1 MRIQKKHFT
10 KLFLTTVFFVFVSC
24 ASVPVREK
32 ARVTK
37 TPHRMFWRIDGTDLK
52 GRNTTV
58 YVQGTIHIGDD
69 RLLPLDEEVIAAF
82 DSSDRIVAEC
92 SSRDFNRMGF
102 YSLRLV
108 RPNEDGKVVT
118 DYLTDAENIA
128 LHEYIGGEPG
138 YENLIRMNPLILESY
153 LTVKVASE
161 FGLDSEAGLDMF
173 FYDRA
178 RKNGKSVEGLDELED
193 QLKLLS
199 FGDYEFQMAVLKYF
213 LTGLSEGESE
223 QLADMYEAYLDD
235 DLEVFLEE
243 AEKESE
249 EEVIDSPYYEQ
260 YEKAMM
266 LDRNTDWVKDIK
278 KYLDAGGTTF
288 IFTGAA
294 HWLGEESVFELLKAD
309 GVIEK

>member
-1 MRIQKKHFT
+1 
-10 KLFLTTVFFVFVSC
+10 
-24 ASVPVREK
+24 
-32 ARVTK
+32 
-37 TPHRMFWRIDGTDLK
+37 MFWRIDGTDLK

-92 SSRDFNRMGF
+92 SSRDYNRMGF

-118 DYLTDAENIA
+118 DYLNDAENIV

-153 LTVKVASE
+153 LTVKAASE

-178 RKNGKSVEGLDELED
+178 RKNGKSVEGLDELEA

-249 EEVIDSPYYEQ
+249 EEIIDSPYYEQ